1 MSNLLHRH
9 KKIVRLGRN
18 HVPTPSPSIQSQ
30 HQGQASLLEPT
41 PDWAKLSRHDEITL
55 HRDGKEVAS
64 GYVDMLALDGSVLW
78 LIQNDGK
85 GRAMFHQKDGLFAIR
100 EGKTP
105 ESKLPKFYR
114 V

>member
-18 HVPTPSPSIQSQ
+18 QIPSPSPSTQSQ
-30 HQGQASLLEPT
+30 QQGRVPHLEPI

-85 GRAMFHQKDGLFAIR
+85 GRAMFHQKDGLFAVR
-100 EGKTP
+100 EGKTL
-105 ESKLPKFYR
+105 KLGVPKFHR
-114 V
+114 A

>member
-18 HVPTPSPSIQSQ
+18 QVLSPSPSTQSQ
-30 HQGQASLLEPT
+30 HQSRAPLLEPI

-85 GRAMFHQKDGLFAIR
+85 GRAMFHQQDGLFAIR

-105 ESKLPKFYR
+105 EPGVRRFYR
-114 V
+114 A